1 MAVNVFVTWL
11 CSRVT
16 RLRLTDVKTF
26 CKVFRR
32 SMNQEIASGLKES
45 RIGIE
50 SLNDSQAGKG
60 DLNRIVRGVWK
71 GPLVINEYLTKQV
84 RSL

>member
-1 MAVNVFVTWL
+1 MNG
-11 CSRVT
+11 SVT
-16 RLRLTDVKTF
+16 RLCNFVKRLRFTDVKTF
-26 CKVFRR
+26 CKLFRR
-32 SMNQEIASGLKES
+32 SMNQEIASGLKEN

-60 DLNRIVRGVWK
+60 DLNRMVRGVWK

-84 RSL
+84 RRL

>member
-1 MAVNVFVTWL
+1 MAVNVFVTRL

-16 RLRLTDVKTF
+16 RLSLTDVKTF
-26 CKVFRR
+26 CKLYRR
-32 SMNQEIASGLKES
+32 SVHQEISSGLKEN

-60 DLNRIVRGVWK
+60 DLNRMVRGVWK

-84 RSL
+84 RRL

>member
-1 MAVNVFVTWL
+1 
-11 CSRVT
+11 
-16 RLRLTDVKTF
+16 
-26 CKVFRR
+26 
-32 SMNQEIASGLKES
+32 MNQEIASGLKEN

-60 DLNRIVRGVWK
+60 DLNRMVRGVWK

>member
-1 MAVNVFVTWL
+1 
-11 CSRVT
+11 
-16 RLRLTDVKTF
+16 
-26 CKVFRR
+26 
-32 SMNQEIASGLKES
+32 MNQEIASGLKEN

-60 DLNRIVRGVWK
+60 DLNRMVRGVWK

-84 RSL
+84 RRL